1 MIDLPPPPFMIFS
14 SKLKVCQGHAIP
26 PNTSKGDVTRAHM
39 RKMTTM
45 VPKGSAAV
53 ALYAIATLLRK
64 QNVRNRGPQ
73 NKAPCPKKMIE
84 KILHGS
90 LVNHSE
96 NTYNVNNCV
105 PLPSAAAIK
114 DL

>member
-1 MIDLPPPPFMIFS
+1 
-14 SKLKVCQGHAIP
+14 
-26 PNTSKGDVTRAHM
+26 M

-73 NKAPCPKKMIE
+73 NKAP
-84 KILHGS
+84 
-90 LVNHSE
+90 VN
-96 NTYNVNNCV
+96 
-105 PLPSAAAIK
+105 IK
-114 DL
+114 FLTCREEMKSND